1 MNRRQSEE
9 RRQSVRADAQ
19 DREVDSLAWDVFGC
33 FINIRADPGEMNSSA
48 PLTDH
53 RTPKDRAPTWAVAS
67 DIIAVS
73 TTARDGGYVIG
84 GILGVILIVVLITWL
99 LRGGGYLGG
108 F

>member
-1 MNRRQSEE
+1 M
-9 RRQSVRADAQ
+9 RADAQ

-33 FINIRADPGEMNSSA
+33 FVDIWADPDETNSSA
-48 PLTDH
+48 LTDP

-73 TTARDGGYVIG
+73 TTAA
-84 GILGVILIVVLITWL
+84 VVVMSSAEYSAL
-99 LRGGGYLGG
+99 